1 MSFVAICHLDI
12 FGKYSVPFS
21 VVTVSPEWLSLNL
34 LSSDI
39 KANILVL
46 GLFFVVM
53 SKFKTYDFA
62 RDFQQV
68 SKED

>member
-1 MSFVAICHLDI
+1 MSFVAVCHLDI
-12 FGKYSVPFS
+12 FCKCSVPFP
-21 VVTVSPEWLSLNL
+21 VSLEWLTPNL

-46 GLFFVVM
+46 GLFFVVI

-68 SKED
+68 SKEN